1 MTKHELLLKALRTLL
16 IGACV
21 ELTFARG
28 SDIHHTG
35 TGNGQTMKMASCVA
49 SGVKLLGASNNETV
63 LSLLIAQALSQKS
76 TASPFIREGSE
87 ERDTCTLAGANDSSL
102 MTQVTQQNPLISRH
116 NHNSSSF
123 LYDTKSQTDDVVT
136 QSTSHPLQL
145 ESFQEAQSGCVSK
158 SRNNCVAYYRIDDVP
173 DIQASQQIVRELE
186 SEWENSQQIEQA
198 YKQLPGDVDFDLA
211 LSEEVVSE
219 LQQTFDLSRELESTP
234 LPATTTAKRCSLATV
249 RAADTTLNIITPLP
263 NFMATDAKSSDS
275 TARTMPCYGSPE
287 LFSSCKP
294 SHKKQTHLGRVGEQS
309 LSSSFSP
316 ELFGPT
322 PLVCRLS
329 SSTAN
334 ISATPSGPRSK
345 IHTPKRSL
353 LHDSTLT
360 TPLCHVSQ
368 VSSIGS
374 NSSKLDNL
382 CVSTPQTQSKES
394 STVSC
399 TASSPDLFS

>member
-16 IGACV
+16 IGTCV

-28 SDIHHTG
+28 LDIHHNG
-35 TGNGQTMKMASCVA
+35 TGNGQMMKMTSCVA

-63 LSLLIAQALSQKS
+63 FSLLTAQASSQKP
-76 TASPFIREGSE
+76 TALPFFREGCE
-87 ERDTCTLAGANDSSL
+87 ERDTYTLVGANDSTL
-102 MTQVTQQNPLISRH
+102 MTQQNSIISRH
-116 NHNSSSF
+116 DHDSSSF
-123 LYDTKSQTDDVVT
+123 LYDTKSQTIYGQTADAFT
-136 QSTSHPLQL
+136 HSTSHPLQL
-145 ESFQEAQSGCVSK
+145 ESFQETQSPK
-158 SRNNCVAYYRIDDVP
+158 SLNKSITFRMDHVP
-173 DIQASQQIVRELE
+173 DIEASQQIVRELE
-186 SEWENSQQIEQA
+186 SEWENSQQIEQS
-198 YKQLPGDVDFDLA
+198 YKQLPGDLNLDLA

-234 LPATTTAKRCSLATV
+234 LPATTIAKRHSLATI
-249 RAADTTLNIITPLP
+249 RAADTTLNIVTPLP
-263 NFMATDAKSSDS
+263 NFAATDAKSSDS
-275 TARTMPCYGSPE
+275 TVRTMPCYGSPE

-294 SHKKQTHLGRVGEQS
+294 SHKKRTHLGRVGEQS

-329 SSTAN
+329 SSPAN

-360 TPLCHVSQ
+360 TPLCRASQ
-368 VSSIGS
+368 VSSIVGS
-374 NSSKLDNL
+374 SSSKLDNL
-382 CVSTPQTQSKES
+382 CISTPQTQSKES
-394 STVSC
+394 YTISC